1 MPDDTDALDRQVQQ
15 AFLRT
20 NTALGE
26 NHADL
31 VAVATTVQALVD
43 LLVGRGVLG
52 AADLQAAL
60 ADARA
65 RLDGSPLAK
74 RGMVRASELLRDK
87 YQEPN
92 ADVDCEA
99 RMPVCKGACCGC
111 RVPLAKQDVVE
122 GALKWDLANP
132 YYLRQTADGRC
143 VHQSTTTGFCTVYDR
158 RPLACR
164 SYTCRND
171 PRIWKD
177 FENRIPNEKGIETL
191 LHGRAQRPIT
201 LHLHKTAV
209 PDPL

>member
-1 MPDDTDALDRQVQQ
+1 MPNETDALDRQVQQ

-43 LLVGRGVLG
+43 LLVARGVVG
-52 AADLQAAL
+52 AAELEAAL
-60 ADARA
+60 AGAAA
-65 RLDGSPLAK
+65 RLDASPLAK
-74 RGMVRASELLRDK
+74 RGMVRTSELLRDK

-92 ADVDCEA
+92 AEVDCES

-111 RVPLAKQDVVE
+111 RVPLSTQDVLE
-122 GALKWDLANP
+122 GHVKWDLGNP
-132 YYLRQTADGRC
+132 YYLRKTDEPERRC
-143 VHQSTTTGFCTVYDR
+143 VHQSTTSGFCTVYDR

-171 PRIWKD
+171 ARIWKD
-177 FENRIPNEKGIETL
+177 FDRRVPN
-191 LHGRAQRPIT
+191 
-201 LHLHKTAV
+201 
-209 PDPL
+209 